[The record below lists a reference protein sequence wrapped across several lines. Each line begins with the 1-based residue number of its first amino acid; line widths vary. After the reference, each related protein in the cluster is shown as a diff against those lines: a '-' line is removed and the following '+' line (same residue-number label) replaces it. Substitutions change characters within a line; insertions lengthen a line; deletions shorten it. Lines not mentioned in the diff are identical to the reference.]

1 MEEIRSLHNLDE
13 ALFDHLLSFLTP
25 KDAARLGCTSV
36 LFNGWSAKS
45 RHWRSWCE
53 KEWPSLKT
61 SPAREVV
68 QEHNKLN
75 EDFCKLYRRL
85 SFCEMRSGLL
95 QGLSPKG
102 CCNDLQLQDVVMLF
116 DVYLENESI
125 LAYSAEAECGWGEG
139 DHAFRGLLNLDL
151 PEAKNR
157 LALMISPANGDSG
170 LVQNFGARSAFG
182 DASFSFSGKLLRKF
196 DGRLLTLVTR
206 QAKTFHDWQRSNDPK
221 PPFCRAIV
229 GALAVSQLWSLW
241 EDMFKDV
248 FNMILLEGLFEGSE
262 TGTSWQGKELFIRM
276 IFQDRSD
283 DLPRCSNGKR
293 SPGHPQAIFLEVRGA
308 AESK

>member
-1 MEEIRSLHNLDE
+1 MKEIRSLHNLDE

-85 SFCEMRSGLL
+85 SFNEMQSGLL

-102 CCNDLQLQDVVMLF
+102 CCNDLQLQDVVMLL
-116 DVYLENESI
+116 DVYVENESI
-125 LAYSAEAECGWGEG
+125 LAYSAEAECCWGKGEQ
-139 DHAFRGLLNLDL
+139 AFRGLLKLDL
-151 PEAKNR
+151 LEAKNR
-157 LALMISPANGDSG
+157 LALMISSANGDSG

-182 DASFSFSGKLLRKF
+182 DASFPFSGKLLRKF

-206 QAKTFHDWQRSNDPK
+206 QAKTFQDWQRTDPEL
-221 PPFCRAIV
+221 PPICSATV
-229 GALAVSQLWSLW
+229 GAFAVSQLWSLW
-241 EDMFKDV
+241 GDMFKDV
-248 FNMILLEGLFEGSE
+248 YNMILLEGIFERSE
-262 TGTSWQGKELFIRM
+262 TGTSWQDKELFIRM

-283 DLPRCSNGKR
+283 DLPRAMMGQDLLDILEQS
-293 SPGHPQAIFLEVRGA
+293 FL
-308 AESK
+308 K

>member
-1 MEEIRSLHNLDE
+1 MEGIKSLHNLDE

-36 LFNGWSAKS
+36 LFNGWSAKEEI
-45 RHWRSWCE
+45 WRSWCE

-68 QEHNKLN
+68 LERNKLN

-85 SFCEMRSGLL
+85 SFNEMQSGLL
-95 QGLSPKG
+95 QGLSPEG
-102 CCNDLQLQDVVMLF
+102 CCNDLQLQDVVMLY
-116 DVYLENESI
+116 DVYVGNESI
-125 LAYSAEAECGWGEG
+125 LAYSAEAECCWGKG
-139 DHAFRGLLNLDL
+139 RAFRGFLKLDL
-151 PEAKNR
+151 PDAENR

-170 LVQNFGARSAFG
+170 LVRNFGARSAFG

-206 QAKTFHDWQRSNDPK
+206 QAKTFHDWQRSNDSR
-221 PPFCRAIV
+221 PPVCSATT

-241 EDMFKDV
+241 GDNFRGIY
-248 FNMILLEGLFEGSE
+248 NMIFLESLFKGSE
-262 TGTSWQGKELFIRM
+262 TGTSWQAEELFNHM

-283 DLPRCSNGKR
+283 DLPRAVMGKELL
-293 SPGHPQAIFLEVRGA
+293 AMLEQ
-308 AESK
+308 SFWK